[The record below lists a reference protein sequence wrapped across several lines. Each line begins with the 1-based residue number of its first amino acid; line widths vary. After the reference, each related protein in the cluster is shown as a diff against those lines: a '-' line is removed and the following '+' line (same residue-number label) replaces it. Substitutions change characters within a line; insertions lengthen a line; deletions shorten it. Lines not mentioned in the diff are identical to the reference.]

1 MLYGNISRIILFVI
15 NRFSHKLNC
24 FTLQEIIS
32 SWVKNVGDK
41 VVSRQLA
48 KVTPWKGFGA
58 RLSEGFLLLIKPGE
72 ESQLSAWECFS
83 WWQKKL
89 PNMGNFFTGVFATR
103 LATSHTSEIVLASVP
118 SYKVLYFLCS
128 KKEKKL
134 WQSFK
139 KKTRGT
145 LV

>member
-32 SWVKNVGDK
+32 SRVKNVGDK

-48 KVTPWKGFGA
+48 EVTPWKGFGA

-83 WWQKKL
+83 WWHKIWVIFLQVSLPPGQQHHTLQRSFQPVYLPIKFFISFAQKKRRNCGKAL
-89 PNMGNFFTGVFATR
+89 
-103 LATSHTSEIVLASVP
+103 
-118 SYKVLYFLCS
+118 K
-128 KKEKKL
+128 
-134 WQSFK
+134 K